1 MRLAFAWMEQTER
14 TLQSP
19 GEECAPLS
27 EAGMQEWN
35 AHYLSLETLG
45 LDPTREAT
53 VGDRGGREEQL
64 AARSWAWSWK
74 QAVPVNRRQDLRSKK
89 GSKGWTHSIRSK
101 PALFWRPGA
110 RPRKLSLGVILSLFL
125 RICMQMLGQCSSDCI
140 LIDFW
145 SERVTVSIHTLMQ
158 SYFYFTDFKNK
169 HQLQHV

>member
-19 GEECAPLS
+19 GEECVPLS

-45 LDPTREAT
+45 VDPTQEAT

-64 AARSWAWSWK
+64 AARSWAWIWK

-89 GSKGWTHSIRSK
+89 GLKGWTHSIRSK
-101 PALFWRPGA
+101 RLLFCRPGA
-110 RPRKLSLGVILSLFL
+110 QPRKLSLGVILSLFL
-125 RICMQMLGQCSSDCI
+125 RICMQMLGQFSSDCKCLHSYINAI
-140 LIDFW
+140 LFLFH
-145 SERVTVSIHTLMQ
+145 RL
-158 SYFYFTDFKNK
+158 
-169 HQLQHV
+169 